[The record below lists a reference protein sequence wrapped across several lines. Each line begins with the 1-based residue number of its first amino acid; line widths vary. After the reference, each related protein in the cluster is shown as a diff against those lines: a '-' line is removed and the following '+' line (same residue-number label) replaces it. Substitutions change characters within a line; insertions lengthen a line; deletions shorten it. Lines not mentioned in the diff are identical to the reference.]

1 MTESDFVLNARLK
14 QDTFFIRDMTLS
26 TVLLMNNAH
35 IPWVILV
42 PKRDDVTSIL
52 DLSSADYDILT
63 SEIRHVAQ
71 LMQNLF
77 NPERLN
83 IASLGNVV
91 SQMHWHIICRFTDD
105 ICFPKPVWGNIPDMP
120 YKAERAN
127 DIIQRIQ
134 DVLK

>member
-1 MTESDFVLNARLK
+1 MTDSDFLLNARLK
-14 QDTFFIRDMTLS
+14 QDTFFVRDMAVSTL
-26 TVLLMNNAH
+26 LLMNNAH

-52 DLSSADYDILT
+52 DLSSVDYDILT

-91 SQMHWHIICRFTDD
+91 SQMHWHIVCRFTDD

>member
-91 SQMHWHIICRFTDD
+91 SQMHWHIVCRFTDD

-120 YKAERAN
+120 YEAERAN

>member
-26 TVLLMNNAH
+26 TLLLMNNAH

-91 SQMHWHIICRFTDD
+91 SQMHWHIVCRFTDD

-120 YKAERAN
+120 YEAERAN
-127 DIIQRIQ
+127 NIIQRIQ